1 MNPFLVVIPLV
12 AVAAALL
19 YGVFRS
25 LGRIWLDHSIRLAL
39 LEKVEHKPQLLESL
53 HELEQVL
60 AAGFPEGYRFPSRQD
75 YRLTGVILAGIGLA
89 CALGGRSL
97 RVGTLAVGLYVGGL
111 TCVGLG
117 VALFLIGLLIRRLAR
132 GPVLK
137 PNKH

>member
-1 MNPFLVVIPLV
+1 MNPFLVVMPLLV
-12 AVAAALL
+12 VVAALL

-39 LEKVEHKPQLLESL
+39 LEKVEQKPQLLESL
-53 HELEQVL
+53 HELEEVL
-60 AAGFPEGYRFPSRQD
+60 AGFPEGYRFPSRQD

-89 CALGGRSL
+89 CTLGGRSL

-117 VALFLIGLLIRRLAR
+117 VALFLVGLLIRGLAR
-132 GPVLK
+132 APVLK
-137 PNKH
+137 ANKD

>member
-1 MNPFLVVIPLV
+1 MNPFLVVMPLLV
-12 AVAAALL
+12 VVAALL

-39 LEKVEHKPQLLESL
+39 LEKVEQKPQLLESL
-53 HELEQVL
+53 HELEEVL
-60 AAGFPEGYRFPSRQD
+60 AGFPEGYRFPSRQD
-75 YRLTGVILAGIGLA
+75 YRLTGVMLAGIGLA

-117 VALFLIGLLIRRLAR
+117 VALFLIGLLIRGLAR

-137 PNKH
+137 ANKD